1 MICWIFW
8 TFFWTFYLNHLSPLW
23 RPNGDNMETTWGQHE
38 DNVKDNMGTTWM
50 WRLCGDNM
58 ETIWEQHGDHRDV
71 ETAWEHCRDNMGTT

>member
-8 TFFWTFYLNHLSPLW
+8 TFFLDILLKPPQPF
-23 RPNGDNMETTWGQHE
+23 METKWGQHG
-38 DNVKDNMGTTWM
+38 DNMGTTWM